1 MNCVSGMEQIEIT
14 CGATP
19 VISSDLPDG
28 VTPDMVSQGWFTI
41 KQAYS
46 GKPILDIGD
55 LTYDNEENTASAHLT
70 QEQTFKLKSKVE
82 TMIQSTFLTRDGER
96 YVSHPCYVTVRPSY
110 KEEVLT

>member
-41 KQAYS
+41 LQSYS
-46 GKPILDIGD
+46 SKPVLDLGD
-55 LTYDNEENTASAHLT
+55 LTYDSEENTASAHLT
-70 QEQTFKLKSKVE
+70 QEQTLKLRPKVE
-82 TMIQSTFLTRDGER
+82 GSIQSTFLTKDGE
-96 YVSHPCYVTVRPSY
+96 HPRPSL
-110 KEEVLT
+110 KLF